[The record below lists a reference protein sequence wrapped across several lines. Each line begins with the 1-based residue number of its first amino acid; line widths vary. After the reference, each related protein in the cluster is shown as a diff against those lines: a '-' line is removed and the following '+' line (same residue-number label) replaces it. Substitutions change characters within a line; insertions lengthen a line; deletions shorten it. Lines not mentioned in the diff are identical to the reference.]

1 MERKGSR
8 CVAIVYCSNVNPR
21 STSAEQRWL
30 IRRQVNRAR
39 GNIVQGI
46 AILANECP
54 ESSAGASK
62 KRVRRAMLIGSC
74 APCDSVPRSKL
85 EERSWLVWHE
95 PLSVAIV
102 WALNLTYIEEFFS
115 FARVLRHFVLVPCEI
130 CVKKLLLTETIYL
143 SLPTILHYEAP
154 AADFTA

>member
-1 MERKGSR
+1 
-8 CVAIVYCSNVNPR
+8 
-21 STSAEQRWL
+21 
-30 IRRQVNRAR
+30 
-39 GNIVQGI
+39 
-46 AILANECP
+46 
-54 ESSAGASK
+54 
-62 KRVRRAMLIGSC
+62 MLIGSC

-130 CVKKLLLTETIYL
+130 CVVPFGHRKIAADWNDISLAKMKSTVVGLTHACASLCFFKHGYL
-143 SLPTILHYEAP
+143 SLQKYSLFGRRLRGKLYCVTYKSILSQTAGKP
-154 AADFTA
+154 AVRYASPQTRLCVAKLL

>member
-1 MERKGSR
+1 MR
-8 CVAIVYCSNVNPR
+8 IFVYC
-21 STSAEQRWL
+21 
-30 IRRQVNRAR
+30 IRMF
-39 GNIVQGI
+39 GFYKGI
-46 AILANECP
+46 EEMRRNSILQQCK
-54 ESSAGASK
+54 SK

-130 CVKKLLLTETIYL
+130 CVVPFGHRKIAADWNDISLAKIESLVEILTHACASLCSFNHGYL
-143 SLPTILHYEAP
+143 SL
-154 AADFTA
+154 